1 MFKGSGPVRK
11 AAKCRA
17 DPRALSCKTDE
28 SGAGLTRGG
37 CQTLLVMTESSRII
51 RRREKAGTGQPP
63 PSSSSEQTG
72 SLPED
77 RQLSNKDPSVLSRG
91 QGQLHGY
98 VTCAVA
104 QGPRLVIILKF
115 LILFEQGPHVFILH
129 RPLQMM

>member
-1 MFKGSGPVRK
+1 
-11 AAKCRA
+11 
-17 DPRALSCKTDE
+17 
-28 SGAGLTRGG
+28 
-37 CQTLLVMTESSRII
+37 MTESSRII

-72 SLPED
+72 TLPED

-98 VTCAVA
+98 VTRAVT

-129 RPLQMM
+129 RALQMM